1 MNCHSH
7 EKKLT
12 YTPSAS
18 GSYGK
23 HVDEIR
29 VDSEVFKIPN
39 RLKNIKLLRFYYK
52 CNVIL
57 VLEMHFSWLF
67 PSIVYFKVRFG
78 VRKIWLLFFSCQS
91 LLLSTSILIMI

>member
-1 MNCHSH
+1 MNFHSH

-39 RLKNIKLLRFYYK
+39 RLNCSDFTISA
-52 CNVIL
+52 
-57 VLEMHFSWLF
+57 MLF
-67 PSIVYFKVRFG
+67 
-78 VRKIWLLFFSCQS
+78 
-91 LLLSTSILIMI
+91 